1 MSDLLIASILSGLVL
16 IAGTISIEFGIAS
29 AIIEM
34 VFGIFA
40 GNVFKIQPT
49 AWLTFIASLGGILL
63 TFLAGTEVNLK
74 LMKEK
79 FKESMLIGGLS
90 FLLPFIL
97 VFIFTYYFNHWTLN
111 AAKIAGVALST
122 TSLAVVYAVLVETG
136 LNKTDLGKLIMAA
149 TFVTDFGTAL
159 ALSLL
164 FLQFNVYTLVF
175 FVFSAILLLIGP
187 KIITFFFRRYEKKV
201 IEPEI
206 KLLFF
211 IFFLTMFIGELG
223 KSHAVLPIFIL
234 GLLMSKFFEENHHLL
249 KKLRTVGYALITPFF
264 FIKGGMNVG
273 LKEVFSSLNLVG
285 LLLALK
291 IVAKIIGVY
300 PIARLT
306 MKKGGRVFTTLLMS
320 TGLTFGTLSSVFG
333 LQAGYINKV
342 QFSVLIFVVIL
353 SAIIPTVI
361 AQRFFAP
368 VSEEEKEE
376 IVEEGEEG

>member
-34 VFGIFA
+34 AFGVIA
-40 GNVFKIQPT
+40 GNFFKIQPT
-49 AWLTFIASLGGILL
+49 PWLTFIASFGGILL

-90 FLLPFIL
+90 FLLPFII
-97 VFIFTYYFNHWTLN
+97 VFAFTYYVDHWTLN
-111 AAKIAGVALST
+111 AAKIAGIALST

-136 LNKTDLGKLIMAA
+136 LNKTELGKLIMAA

-159 ALSLL
+159 ALSFL
-164 FLQFNVYTLVF
+164 FLQFNFYTLLF
-175 FVFSAILLLIGP
+175 FVFAIILLFIGP
-187 KIITFFFRRYEKKV
+187 KIIAFFFKRYEKRV

-211 IFFLTMFIGELG
+211 IFFLTMFMGDLG
-223 KSHAVLPIFIL
+223 KSHAVLPIFVL
-234 GLLMSKFFEENHHLL
+234 GLLMSKFFEENHHLV

-273 LKEVFSSLNLVG
+273 LKEVMSALNLVVIFLG
-285 LLLALK
+285 LKLVAK
-291 IVAKIIGVY
+291 IVAVY
-300 PIARLT
+300 PISRIT
-306 MKKGGRVFTTLLMS
+306 MPRGGRVFTTLLMS
-320 TGLTFGTLSSVFG
+320 TGLTFGTLASVFG
-333 LQAGYINKV
+333 FQSGYINKV
-342 QFSVLIFVVIL
+342 QFSVLISVVIL
-353 SAIIPTVI
+353 SAIIPTII

-368 VSEEEKEE
+368 VTDVEKEE
-376 IVEEGEEG
+376 LLEEGEEG

>member
-40 GNVFKIQPT
+40 GNVLKIQPT

-136 LNKTDLGKLIMAA
+136 LNKTDL
-149 TFVTDFGTAL
+149 
-159 ALSLL
+159 
-164 FLQFNVYTLVF
+164 
-175 FVFSAILLLIGP
+175 
-187 KIITFFFRRYEKKV
+187 
-201 IEPEI
+201 
-206 KLLFF
+206 
-211 IFFLTMFIGELG
+211 
-223 KSHAVLPIFIL
+223 
-234 GLLMSKFFEENHHLL
+234 
-249 KKLRTVGYALITPFF
+249 
-264 FIKGGMNVG
+264 
-273 LKEVFSSLNLVG
+273 
-285 LLLALK
+285 
-291 IVAKIIGVY
+291 
-300 PIARLT
+300 
-306 MKKGGRVFTTLLMS
+306 
-320 TGLTFGTLSSVFG
+320 
-333 LQAGYINKV
+333 
-342 QFSVLIFVVIL
+342 
-353 SAIIPTVI
+353 
-361 AQRFFAP
+361 
-368 VSEEEKEE
+368 
-376 IVEEGEEG
+376 